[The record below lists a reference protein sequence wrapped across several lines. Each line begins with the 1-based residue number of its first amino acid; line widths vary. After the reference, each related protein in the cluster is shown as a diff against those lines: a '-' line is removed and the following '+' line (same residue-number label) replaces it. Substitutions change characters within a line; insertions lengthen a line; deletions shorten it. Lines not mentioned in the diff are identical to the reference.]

1 MALGVWQSSILLV
14 VLYVLSGIFYRLY
27 LSPISKIPGPKLAA
41 ATWWYEYYH
50 DIINYGKYIFKI
62 NNLHEKYGPIVR
74 ISPHEIHINDPDFY
88 DALYHSTNTNR
99 KDRWIFY
106 TQGLG
111 LPASTL
117 GTVEYALHRRRR
129 AAMSPFFSKQNVRKL
144 QPAVQER
151 VDLLVNRF
159 TEVAKSSGIVNL
171 EQAFAAFT
179 NDVVM
184 QYCFGQSDHRI
195 EAPNFDPTFYQTS
208 FSAGISNGVMRHMNF
223 LMAFM
228 NSLPISL
235 ATKISPEMASF
246 VKLRTV
252 SDFNL
257 ACSHNSPYDNQIDAL
272 KEEIIHE
279 KETGRKDGNIFHS
292 LLESDLPASEK
303 STARLAEEA
312 VLLVGAG
319 TNTTSWTLTVIAYYL
334 TAQPDTLQKL
344 KDELESAIPDP
355 SNPPPLADLEKLP
368 YLTAVLKE
376 GLRLGFG
383 STSRIP
389 RIALDQPIKYHDI
402 EIPIGVPVS
411 MAIPDVHLNARVF
424 PNPLGFHPERW
435 TEDKDGHLE
444 KYLIAFSRGPRMCIG
459 LNLAWS
465 EMYVCVSGLFRRF
478 GSKDVRGKGDV
489 GSLELFETERGDVEM
504 SRDCLFP
511 VTRDGSK
518 GVRVKTSFY
527 E

>member
-1 MALGVWQSSILLV
+1 MELGILQSSILLV
-14 VLYVLSGIFYRLY
+14 VVYIASGIFYRLY

-50 DIINYGKYIFKI
+50 DIIHYGKYIFKI
-62 NNLHEKYGPIVR
+62 NDLHDKYGPVVR

-88 DALYHSTNTNR
+88 DTLYHSTNTNR

-111 LPASTL
+111 IPASTL

-129 AAMSPFFSKQNVRKL
+129 AAMSSFFSKQNVRKL
-144 QPAVQER
+144 QPVVQER
-151 VDLLVNRF
+151 ADLLVRRF
-159 TEVAKSSGIVNL
+159 EEVARAGGIINL

-184 QYCFGQSDHRI
+184 QYCFGQSDHRV
-195 EAPNFDPTFYQTS
+195 ETPGFDPTFYQTS
-208 FSAGISNGVMRHMNF
+208 FSAGVSNGVMRHMNF
-223 LMAFM
+223 LLAFM

-246 VKLRTV
+246 VKLRTERV
-252 SDFNL
+252 
-257 ACSHNSPYDNQIDAL
+257 NQIDAL
-272 KEEIIHE
+272 KEEIAQ
-279 KETGRKDGNIFHS
+279 KKQTGRDGNIFHS
-292 LLESDLPASEK
+292 LLESDLPTSEK

-319 TNTTSWTLTVIAYYL
+319 TNTTSWALTVIAYYL
-334 TAQPDTLQKL
+334 TAQPETLRKL
-344 KDELESAIPDP
+344 RTELNAAIPDP
-355 SNPPPLADLEKLP
+355 SSPPSLAELEQLP

-383 STSRIP
+383 STSRVP
-389 RIALDQPIKYHDI
+389 RIARDQPIKYHDI

-411 MAIPDVHLNARVF
+411 MAIPDVHLNARIF

-435 TEDKDGHLE
+435 IEDKDGHLE
-444 KYLIAFSRGPRMCIG
+444 KYLVAFSRGPRMCIG

-465 EMYVCVSGLFRRF
+465 EIYVCVSGLFRRF
-478 GSKDVRGKGDV
+478 GSTNVRGKGDL

-518 GVRVKTSFY
+518 GVRVKMSLC